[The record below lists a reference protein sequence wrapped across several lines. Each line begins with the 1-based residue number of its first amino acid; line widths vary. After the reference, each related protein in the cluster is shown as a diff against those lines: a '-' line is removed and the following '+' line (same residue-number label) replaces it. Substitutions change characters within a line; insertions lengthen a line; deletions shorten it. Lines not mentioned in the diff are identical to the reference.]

1 MRRKKKR
8 LRKLT
13 KLSADRMKTITY
25 YYLISVVF
33 SFLGLLVKDETMF
46 YFFLGV
52 MITTNLVK
60 YLVGIIRERR

>member
-1 MRRKKKR
+1 MRRKKKK
-8 LRKLT
+8 LTKLT
-13 KLSADRMKTITY
+13 KLSADRMKTATY

-52 MITTNLVK
+52 MITTNLVE